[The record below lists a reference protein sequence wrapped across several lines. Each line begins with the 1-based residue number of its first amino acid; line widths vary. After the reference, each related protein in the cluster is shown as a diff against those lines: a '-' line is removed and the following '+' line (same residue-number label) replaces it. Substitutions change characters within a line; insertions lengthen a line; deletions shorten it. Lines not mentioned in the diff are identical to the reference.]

1 MERETRNLRRGDCL
15 TPTDIELLWNPLEF
29 LLEDHMREREI
40 CKTLDQIAAREPVGQ
55 ESVSQVVN
63 FLKEELPFHLADE
76 EEDLFPAM
84 RRRCHPEDEI
94 KKAITRLTADHR
106 HAGAATPDVIAIA
119 EMGAQALRSLTD
131 EQCAILNGYASHA
144 RRHLILENAII
155 LPLARRRLG
164 KAELEGIRAGMLKRR
179 GLDQLVKSWKG
190 SHMIHQ
196 HQHSR

>member
-1 MERETRNLRRGDCL
+1 MEWETRDLRRGDCL
-15 TPTDIELLWNPLEF
+15 TPTDMELLRNPLEF

-40 CKTLDQIAAREPVGQ
+40 CRILDRIAARERVGK
-55 ESVSQVVN
+55 ESVSLVMT
-63 FLKEELPFHLADE
+63 FLKEELPFHLEDE

-94 KKAITRLTADHR
+94 EKAITRLTADHR
-106 HAGAATPDVIAIA
+106 HADAATPDVIAIA
-119 EMGAQALRSLTD
+119 EMGAEALRNLTD
-131 EQCAILNGYASHA
+131 EQCAVLKGYASHA

-179 GLDQLVKSWKG
+179 GLDQLVRSWEG
-190 SHMIHQ
+190 YNG
-196 HQHSR
+196 